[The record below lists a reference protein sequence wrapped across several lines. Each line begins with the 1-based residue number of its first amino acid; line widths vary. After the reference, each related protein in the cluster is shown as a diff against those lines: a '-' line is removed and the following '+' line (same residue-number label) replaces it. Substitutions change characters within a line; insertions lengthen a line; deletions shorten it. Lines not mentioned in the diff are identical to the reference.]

1 MNNQTPV
8 TESVSVDS
16 PALITDYEELRS
28 QAIEGSGRGFGL
40 TQFLQKGMRAWVDA
54 WCECKAAAPRSPVN
68 SGITARTYALPMSS
82 ELAILLAGLTL
93 NHYEEAR

>member
-8 TESVSVDS
+8 TENVGVNG
-16 PALITDYEELRS
+16 PALIAEYEELRS

-40 TQFLQKGMRAWVDA
+40 TLFLQRGMRAWVDA
-54 WCECKAAAPRSPVN
+54 WCECKTAAPRSTAN
-68 SGITARTYALPMSS
+68 SGVTARTCVLPMSS